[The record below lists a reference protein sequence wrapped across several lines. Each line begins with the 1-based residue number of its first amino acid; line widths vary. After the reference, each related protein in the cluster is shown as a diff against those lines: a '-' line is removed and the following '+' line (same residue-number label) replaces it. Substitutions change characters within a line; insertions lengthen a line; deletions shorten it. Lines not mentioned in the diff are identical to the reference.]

1 MVGKKGGCILPN
13 PRIMARLTRD
23 LVPDPP
29 TSDDCLGAFLDYL
42 AAEKIEPY
50 GHQEEAVLQLYE
62 GRNVILNTPTGS
74 GKSLVALAMHFR
86 ALCLGRRS
94 WYTVPIK
101 ALANEKFLSLCRVF
115 GPDQVGMITGDATV
129 NREAPVIC
137 CTAEILANVALAGGS
152 RAPVDDVI
160 MDEFHYYSDSARGS
174 AWQIP
179 LLTLPQARFLLMSA
193 TLGDT
198 TFFEKALTELTGART
213 VLVQSS
219 ERPVPLEFAYSET
232 TLEEK
237 VTELVG
243 QGKAPIY
250 LVHFTQLAC
259 AGTAQN
265 LLSQNVCSKEEK
277 ALISEA
283 LQGFAFR
290 SPYGKEIQK
299 LLRHGIGIH
308 HAGLLPKYRVLV
320 EKLAQRGLLKVVCG
334 TDTLGVGI
342 NVPIRTVLFTQ
353 LCKYDGTGT
362 KILSVRDFQQ
372 ICGRAGRRGFDTTGH
387 VVAQAPE
394 HVIENLRMERKA
406 AANPGRKQ
414 NFVKKKPPEKGYVAW
429 DENTFRRLIASPPE
443 KLTSSF
449 RITHAMLLQAL
460 SRREEDGCAVMRDL
474 IGRCHESPG
483 QRKKLRRE
491 AFRCFRGL
499 VRGQILTIIPPAQ
512 RSGAPKVRLH
522 VDLQED
528 FSLFHTLGLWLI
540 DAIPQL
546 EVESPGYALQVVSLC
561 EAILENPE
569 VILRRQVDALK
580 NELMADLKAE
590 GVEYEERLLRLEEV
604 EWPKPGKEFIYHTFN
619 RFCETHPWVDKGTIR
634 PKSIGREM
642 FESWSSFEDYIKRY
656 GLERSEGVLLRHLA
670 ELYKVLDQTVP
681 ALRKTEA
688 VDEAIGFFEAILR
701 GVDSSLLDEWVR
713 MREAGG
719 QGAGPDA
726 GEGGTGPGQLPP
738 LTRDRRAFTRLVRAD
753 IFELLK
759 ALDRRQ
765 WTAVLEQLGAA
776 EDHEDLAWT
785 PARLEAAMTEYRVAH
800 ERIRLDPEAR
810 SLPYTRI
817 REGTG
822 KEQGFWWIEQILLD
836 PDESNDWSI
845 GLLVDLP
852 RSDEARTPWLR
863 LLWIG
868 EVGLVGAS

>member
-1 MVGKKGGCILPN
+1 
-13 PRIMARLTRD
+13 MAQLTRD
-23 LVPDPP
+23 LVPAAP

-62 GRNVILNTPTGS
+62 GKNVILNTPTGS

-86 ALCLGRRS
+86 SICLGRRS

-101 ALANEKFLSLCRVF
+101 ALANEKFLSLCRIF
-115 GPDQVGMITGDATV
+115 GPDQVGMITGDAAV

-137 CTAEILANVALAGGS
+137 CTAEILANLALADGA

-179 LLTLPQARFLLMSA
+179 LLALPQARFLLMSA

-198 TFFEKALTELTGART
+198 TFFEKALTDLTQAPT
-213 VLVQSS
+213 VLVQSAD
-219 ERPVPLEFAYSET
+219 RPVPLEYEYSEI

-243 QGKAPIY
+243 KGRAPIY

-259 AGTAQN
+259 AETAQN
-265 LLSQNVCSKEEK
+265 LLSQNFCTKEEK
-277 ALISEA
+277 QQIAEA
-283 LQGFAFR
+283 LQGASFR

-353 LCKYDGTGT
+353 LCKYDGNST
-362 KILSVRDFQQ
+362 KILTVRDFQQ
-372 ICGRAGRRGFDTTGH
+372 ICGRAGRRGYDTTGY
-387 VVAQAPE
+387 VIAQAPE

-406 AANPGRKQ
+406 AANPGKKH

-429 DENTFRRLIASPPE
+429 DENTFRRLIGSPPE

-449 RITHAMLLQAL
+449 RVTHAMLLQTL
-460 SRREEDGCAVMRDL
+460 SRRQEDGCAALRLL
-474 IGRCHESPG
+474 ISRCHEPPSR
-483 QRKKLRRE
+483 RKQLRKE

-499 VRGQILTIIPPAQ
+499 VKGHILTILPPAQ
-512 RSGAPKVRLH
+512 RTDPAKVRLH

-528 FSLFHTLGLWLI
+528 FSLFHALGLWLI
-540 DAIPQL
+540 DTIPQL
-546 EVESPGYALQVVSLC
+546 EPESPDYGLQVITLC
-561 EAILENPE
+561 EAILENPD

-580 NELMADLKAE
+580 NELMAEMKAE

-619 RFCETHPWVDKGTIR
+619 RFCETHPWVDKGNIR

-642 FESWSSFEDYIKRY
+642 FETWSSFEDYIKRY

-670 ELYKVLDQTVP
+670 DLYKVLDQTVP
-681 ALRKTEA
+681 ALRKTLA
-688 VDEAIGFFEAILR
+688 VDEAIGFFEAMLR

-713 MREAGG
+713 MREAASGLP
-719 QGAGPDA
+719 ASAPS
-726 GEGGTGPGQLPP
+726 EGRAEPGHLPP
-738 LTRDRRAFTRLVRAD
+738 LTRDRHAFTRLVRAD
-753 IFELLK
+753 IFELMK

-765 WTAVLEQLGAA
+765 WPLVLEHLGGL
-776 EDHEDLAWT
+776 EDREGTVWT
-785 PARLEAAMTEYRVAH
+785 AARLEAVMAEYREGH

-817 REGTG
+817 REGVDQERG
-822 KEQGFWWIEQILLD
+822 LWWIEQGLLD
-836 PDESNDWSI
+836 PDEANDWSI
-845 GLLVDLP
+845 GLMVDLA
-852 RSDEARTPWLR
+852 RSDELRTPWLQ

-868 EVGLVGAS
+868 PIGAW